1 MFDDDVT
8 SSPPL
13 NDLYSNSNGMV
24 IPRPQ
29 LAASSLESN
38 TDNNDHADASA
49 VLTPPQERNARVR
62 DNHHNNNIGGGRYLK
77 SHNTFQREINRAV
90 EPFRSTYRD
99 YNERHRHGVSHL
111 HM

>member
-1 MFDDDVT
+1 M
-8 SSPPL
+8 
-13 NDLYSNSNGMV
+13 NDLYSNGNGLA

-29 LAASSLESN
+29 LAASSIESN
-38 TDNNDHADASA
+38 TDNNETADASA
-49 VLTPPQERNARVR
+49 VVVTPPQVRNAGMRN
-62 DNHHNNNIGGGRYLK
+62 DHHYHSNNNIGGRQLK

-99 YNERHRHGVSHL
+99 YNERHRQGFTPT